1 VWVLNYADLSNT
13 IGVPKFHHVGRLIA
27 TGTIG
32 KKAITPYPN
41 LFCRVHFHV
50 LQHMSIVSEYLD
62 KHNEILLR
70 DNPEHNELRL
80 ANEHR
85 GKFNSWLWDRIS
97 QSDTHI
103 SKHLKKLAR
112 GPIFTVVTYHGYDIN
127 EYTFYTKQQ
136 DKKNVRIVVYMLMLI
151 MLRAKTKPCTMVK

>member
-1 VWVLNYADLSNT
+1 
-13 IGVPKFHHVGRLIA
+13 
-27 TGTIG
+27 
-32 KKAITPYPN
+32 
-41 LFCRVHFHV
+41 
-50 LQHMSIVSEYLD
+50 MSIVSEYLD
-62 KHNEILLR
+62 KHNEMMLR
-70 DNPEHNELRL
+70 DNHEHNELRI
-80 ANEHR
+80 ANEHMR
-85 GKFNSWLWDRIS
+85 KFISWLWDRIS

-136 DKKNVRIVVYMLMLI
+136 DKKNIRIVVYMLILI